1 MAGRRAVLK
10 GVLAVSGTAAGA
22 TGLVAAA
29 PTGRRGAPY
38 ATSVEMRWL
47 GVSGWEIVID
57 GGRSILFDPYL
68 SRMPYADRKGDLDPS
83 LPLRCDRTA
92 VEQLAAHHLRGAPEL
107 ILVSHGHFDHVAD
120 VPQLLARPAWAKHRI
135 RAVCDETV
143 GHLLTAMGTPRA
155 RMDDVIPVKGGEY
168 LQFDGYTVEV
178 FRSLHS
184 QQADHGYF
192 APGSRTAPPRR
203 PSTLGDL
210 VEGDTLAYQV
220 TVDGGPSILLMG
232 ASNFAERELSGI
244 RPDIAT
250 IAMTSHSALHRYVE
264 RLLSATGN
272 PSLLIPNHH
281 DDMTTPL
288 SKTPSLLAA
297 TTPTT
302 AAEQLTAAS
311 APSSRVLNP
320 QHLRA
325 VDVTAAL
332 A

>member
-10 GVLAVSGTAAGA
+10 GVLAVSGTAAAGA
-22 TGLVAAA
+22 GLVGAA
-29 PTGRRGAPY
+29 PTTRRGAPY
-38 ATSVEMRWL
+38 PTSVQMRWL
-47 GVSGWEIVID
+47 GVSGWEIVI
-57 GGRSILFDPYL
+57 GGDRSILFDPYL
-68 SRMPYADRKGDLDPS
+68 SRMPYADAKGALNPS

-92 VEQLAAHHLRGAPEL
+92 VEALAAGHLRGAPEL
-107 ILVSHGHFDHVAD
+107 ILVSHGHFDHLAD

-135 RAVCDETV
+135 RTVCDETA
-143 GHLLTAMGTPRA
+143 GHLLTAMGTPHTRLE
-155 RMDDVIPVKGGEY
+155 DVIPVKGGEY

-184 QQADHGYF
+184 QQADYGYF

-203 PSTLGDL
+203 PATLGDL
-210 VEGDTLAYQV
+210 VEGETLAYQV
-220 TVDGGPSILLMG
+220 TVEGGPSILLMG

-272 PSLLIPNHH
+272 PPLLIPNHH
-281 DDMTTPL
+281 DDMVTPL
-288 SKTPSLLAA
+288 SKTPAALAA
-297 TTPTT
+297 TTPAT
-302 AAEQLTAAS
+302 AAEQLTAAC
-311 APSSRVLNP
+311 AASSRVLNP

-332 A
+332 S